1 MRQAFVIRMMKAEE
15 FALTKGRK
23 AVFKAKKSGSIDVV
37 SMRFLYYVSL
47 YGCPSDKKERKKI
60 Q

>member
-1 MRQAFVIRMMKAEE
+1 MMKAEE